1 MKIKIWQYSCLSYN
15 NEMKC
20 LCWLLN
26 RSMHSNKMEN
36 EKFTDNI
43 VIYIEKKKF
52 SYDWIIR

>member
-1 MKIKIWQYSCLSYN
+1 
-15 NEMKC
+15 MKC